1 MFRPIPRRHC
11 GIDQNIPRLTDPP
24 PPCRAMLVNALYIVA
39 ALLLVLLNGFF
50 VAAEFALVKL
60 RYTQAVGLAEGR
72 GWRGRVLLGVHGH
85 LDAYLSACQLGITL
99 ASLGLGWIGKPAFA
113 HLLEP
118 VLSGVGGLD
127 PETIDFVSFLFAF
140 TVISFLHIVLGE
152 LAPKSMAIR
161 RPERMSLWTAVPL
174 YLFYWLMY
182 PAIWL
187 LNTSANWMLRLFGLD
202 KVEGHEHHYSRE
214 ELKLILHGN
223 RARDSGETFEMLS
236 HALDLPELVAGD
248 LLRTRDE
255 LASLHDGQ
263 TQDEVLAEVR
273 RSQFSRYPWF
283 EADGDGVRGVLHVKD
298 LLLAVAARGVVED
311 ITALLRPG
319 IVVPLD
325 TPVLDVLK
333 RFRAGST
340 HLALV
345 NEESGR
351 VVGFFTL
358 QDLVEVIVGDIA
370 DAHRRKR
377 PSAIAQPAAD
387 GSFTIPGSLPIYRL
401 ERLLGHE
408 IEAPDEVNSVGGLII
423 HRLERLPTEGES
435 FAFDGFTLTV
445 RAMKGAKAQAI
456 TVKPD
461 PSTRDHTTAL
471 P

>member
-1 MFRPIPRRHC
+1 
-11 GIDQNIPRLTDPP
+11 
-24 PPCRAMLVNALYIVA
+24 MLVNSLYIA
-39 ALLLVLLNGFF
+39 AAFLLVLLNGFF

-72 GWRGRVLLGVHGH
+72 GWRGRVLLGVHSH

-99 ASLGLGWIGKPAFA
+99 SSLGLGWIGEPAFA
-113 HLLEP
+113 RLLEP
-118 VLSGVGGLD
+118 VFARIGGID
-127 PETIDFVSFLFAF
+127 PETAHIISFVIAF

-161 RPERMSLWTAVPL
+161 RPERMSLWTAAPL
-174 YLFYWLMY
+174 YVFYWVMY

-187 LNTSANWMLRLFGLD
+187 LNASANWMLRVFGLD

-223 RARDSGETFEMLS
+223 RARESGETFEMIS

-248 LLRTRDE
+248 LLRPRDD
-255 LASLHDGQ
+255 LAALHDGQ
-263 TQDEVLAEVR
+263 SQEQVLAEVR

-283 EADGDGVRGVLHVKD
+283 EENGDGVRGVLHVKD
-298 LLLAVAARGVVED
+298 LLLAGAARDTVED
-311 ITALLRPG
+311 IPGLLRPA
-319 IVVPLD
+319 IVVPID

-345 NEESGR
+345 SEESGR

-358 QDLVEVIVGDIA
+358 QDLVEVIVGDIE
-370 DAHRRKR
+370 DDHRRKR
-377 PSAIAQPAAD
+377 VATTPQAADD
-387 GSFTIPGSLPIYRL
+387 GSFTIRGSMPIYRL

-408 IEAPDEVNSVGGLII
+408 IEAPDEANSVGGLII
-423 HRLERLPTEGES
+423 HRLERLPAEGETL
-435 FAFDGFTLTV
+435 AFDGFTLTV
-445 RAMKGAKAQAI
+445 RTMKGAKAQAI
-456 TVKPD
+456 TVRPEPADRDDD
-461 PSTRDHTTAL
+461 PT
-471 P
+471 PQP